1 MDVTPRLVRSWWDA
15 GASSER
21 YPPLPGSTGCDVAV
35 IGGGVAGLHAALR
48 LATDGA
54 DVVLLERSFCG
65 GGTSGRSSGFI
76 TPDSELQL
84 DSMIRRFGEAEA
96 AVLWGI
102 AEAGVALIAGTARE
116 HELQCDLLA
125 PDCLFLGV
133 GRRGARSVRAEARAR
148 EALGYPSTL
157 YEEADLPAV
166 HPGGYQAGVRY
177 GGTWALDPLR
187 YCQGL
192 RALLRERRVR
202 IHEDT
207 EVGGLSGA
215 TAISARGS
223 LSARHL
229 IVCIDKLPKRFN
241 PRAWR
246 KYYHAQTYLTISE
259 PLTPRDLGHLFPEAP
274 LQCWDT
280 RLVYTYY
287 RLTGDNRLLLGGGS
301 PLTTFAPREIRSPRV
316 IESVIRGFRK
326 RFPALRHLEFVA
338 YWPGLIDITQD
349 LLPLAAADPEN
360 PSIRYVLGPAGLPW
374 AAWCGDYAAGQVS
387 GGGAPDF
394 SRFFGWERN
403 QLVPDAL
410 ETVIGKP
417 ISFTLDYF
425 HARK

>member
-1 MDVTPRLVRSWWDA
+1 MPRLGRSWWEA
-15 GASSER
+15 GASAER

-48 LATDGA
+48 LARDGA

-84 DSMIRRFGEAEA
+84 ASMIRRFGQAEA

-116 HELQCDLLA
+116 HEFQCDLLA
-125 PDCLFLGV
+125 PESLFLGV

-148 EALGYPSTL
+148 EALGYGSTL
-157 YEEADLPAV
+157 YEEAALTAI
-166 HPGGYQAGVRY
+166 HPGRYQAGVRY
-177 GGTWALDPLR
+177 GGTWAIDPLR
-187 YCQGL
+187 YCQHL
-192 RALLRERRVR
+192 RGLLRERGVR

-207 EVGGLSGA
+207 EVGALSGT
-215 TAISARGS
+215 TAVSTRGS
-223 LSARHL
+223 VTAGHI

-259 PLTPRDLGHLFPEAP
+259 PLTPANAAHLFPEEP
-274 LQCWDT
+274 LQCWDS

-301 PLTTFAPREIRSPRV
+301 PITTFAPREIRSARV
-316 IESVIRGFRK
+316 IESVIRGFRN
-326 RFPALRHLEFVA
+326 RFPALGGLEFIQ

-349 LLPLAAADPEN
+349 LLPLAAPDPEN
-360 PSIRYVLGPAGLPW
+360 PAVQYVLGPAGLPW
-374 AAWCGDYAAGQVS
+374 AAWCGDYVAGRLIPKGAA
-387 GGGAPDF
+387 DL
-394 SRFFGWERN
+394 SRFFGWDRD

-410 ETVIGKP
+410 ERVIGKP

-425 HARK
+425 HSR